1 MPQTLSPSS
10 HSGADVWGDELR
22 GLAPGRETSH
32 WPSGQHENFV
42 SGAEKLTAIFKKA
55 LFGCYGNRGAKNN
68 IKR

>member
-42 SGAEKLTAIFKKA
+42 SGAEKLTAIFKKHCSVA
-55 LFGCYGNRGAKNN
+55 MATEGLR
-68 IKR
+68 II